1 VAILGASSDAPVAL
15 WDCFVYNA
23 RTNMK
28 ECDMPKYSAD
38 GALITY
44 NPLDLKLIS
53 KGVVLQPLS
62 TEAEKIEKLREETK
76 EKYSG
81 ILGKKYAIIFYE
93 ITEKELV
100 VTEFFRA
107 VLIDPEFYIHNLYFK
122 HGIMAAAVDEFTLNE
137 NWKSKAERET
147 DEGLFAGW

>member
-1 VAILGASSDAPVAL
+1 MFCNLLA
-15 WDCFVYNA
+15 
-23 RTNMK
+23 
-28 ECDMPKYSAD
+28 
-38 GALITY
+38 
-44 NPLDLKLIS
+44 LKL
-53 KGVVLQPLS
+53 K
-62 TEAEKIEKLREETK
+62 KIEKLREETK

-147 DEGLFAGW
+147 DEGLFCRLVEFTHMFWGKITNLLPQATPEYFRIMKETIERFNDMKKGN